1 MSGSLS
7 PPDNPHFN
15 KQKNRPSKAGS
26 SVNGPGQTRTADL
39 TLIRGALYQLSYKPD
54 SKFPTE
60 LGRHRSRSPAS
71 VQSFRPASDALPRR
85 TEKIGKF
92 AGKPAI
98 VWHALVSDRPAHR
111 RAPRR
116 PGFGSIAKGAH
127 MRSSFSHRVH
137 SALVLALLAGTTAH
151 AQLAEPL
158 AGRLEAQVFNPAT
171 NTWGNTLTVAP
182 ASRIEF
188 RFIVSY
194 TGTNTNV
201 FALGGITYQPTF
213 GNIDNTASD
222 GGIDQTLPWRNNGNQ
237 GSTIANSMLSAS
249 EGQSGN
255 SLTSYGRVVYGDT
268 ASSTTS
274 LNAITTHRHGGDFA
288 SNNAPTGS
296 WLRLAGNSVIT
307 WPLPTLSQAEA
318 TAPNLNNIN
327 RGIFANQTGI
337 TNPVGGNNTLHVSGT
352 QNLIIFRGALQ
363 LSDLATARTIDL
375 SSAAGTQQRIGAVN
389 SPNDTRFMTWQINN
403 FGTTTQVGVQTLP
416 ATIQVIPAP
425 TTTAVIAGLL
435 LTAAR
440 RRRTPQ
446 SDQSR
451 THTPEFQL

>member
-1 MSGSLS
+1 MIPL
-7 PPDNPHFN
+7 
-15 KQKNRPSKAGS
+15 R
-26 SVNGPGQTRTADL
+26 
-39 TLIRGALYQLSYKPD
+39 
-54 SKFPTE
+54 
-60 LGRHRSRSPAS
+60 
-71 VQSFRPASDALPRR
+71 
-85 TEKIGKF
+85 
-92 AGKPAI
+92 
-98 VWHALVSDRPAHR
+98 
-111 RAPRR
+111 
-116 PGFGSIAKGAH
+116 
-127 MRSSFSHRVH
+127 SHRNVA
-137 SALVLALLAGTTAH
+137 SLALLTALLAGTTAH

-171 NTWGNTLTVAP
+171 NAWGNALTVAP

-213 GNIDNTASD
+213 SNIDNTASD

-249 EGQSGN
+249 DGQSGN

-296 WLRLAGNSVIT
+296 WRRLAGNSVIT

-416 ATIQVIPAP
+416 ATIQVVPAP

-451 THTPEFQL
+451 THTPEFQP

>member
-7 PPDNPHFN
+7 PPDNPNFN

-85 TEKIGKF
+85 GEKIDNF

-116 PGFGSIAKGAH
+116 PGFRSIAKGAH

-171 NTWGNTLTVAP
+171 NTWGNALTVAP

-213 GNIDNTASD
+213 SNIDNTAAD
-222 GGIDQTLPWRNNGNQ
+222 GSIDQTLPWRNNGNQ
-237 GSTIANSMLSAS
+237 GNGIANNTSMLTAS
-249 EGQSGN
+249 EGQTGSP
-255 SLTSYGRVVYGDT
+255 LPSYGRVVFGGVAANS
-268 ASSTTS
+268 ASQNT
-274 LNAITTHRHGGDFA
+274 ITTHRHGGDFA
-288 SNNAPTGS
+288 TNNAPTGS
-296 WLRLAGNSVIT
+296 WLRLAGSSVT
-307 WPLPTLSQAEA
+307 SWPLATLSQAQA
-318 TAPNLNNIN
+318 TSTNLNNIN
-327 RGIFANQTGI
+327 RGIYANQQALQVPLSI
-337 TNPVGGNNTLHVSGT
+337 PPNPFHVAGT
-352 QNLIIFRGALQ
+352 QNLVIFRGALQ
-363 LSDLATARTIDL
+363 LSDLSTARTIHLD
-375 SSAAGTQQRIGAVN
+375 SAAGTQQRIGGAN
-389 SPNDTRFMTWQINN
+389 SPDDTRFMFWQINI
-403 FGTTTQVGVQTLP
+403 FGSTTQVGVETLP
-416 ATIQVIPAP
+416 ASIQVIPAP
-425 TTTAVIAGLL
+425 NTVLFLATTSLAFT
-435 LTAAR
+435 TRTR
-440 RRRTPQ
+440 RHGPR
-446 SDQSR
+446 SNA
-451 THTPEFQL
+451 

>member
-194 TGTNTNV
+194 TGPN
-201 FALGGITYQPTF
+201 FDDL
-213 GNIDNTASD
+213 ASWHN
-222 GGIDQTLPWRNNGNQ
+222 GGNQ
-237 GSTIANSMLSAS
+237 GNGIPNSMLSAA
-249 EGQSGN
+249 EGESGAP
-255 SLTSYGRVVYGDT
+255 LASYGRVLYGATT
-268 ASSTTS
+268 AASASQNT
-274 LNAITTHRHGGDFA
+274 ITTWRHGGDF
-288 SNNAPTGS
+288 PRPFTPPGS
-296 WLRLAGNSVIT
+296 WLRVAGISENI
-307 WPLPTLSQAEA
+307 WPQWPQPGDFPVGSFGT
-318 TAPNLNNIN
+318 
-327 RGIFANQTGI
+327 RGVLANQQAAV
-337 TNPVGGNNTLHVSGT
+337 NPVTGVVNTWHVAGT
-352 QNLIIFRGALQ
+352 QNLVVFRGALL
-363 LSDLATARTIDL
+363 LSTDTDRTGNITIDIPQESL
-375 SSAAGTQQRIGAVN
+375 QPSGSGTPDGT
-389 SPNDTRFMTWQINN
+389 PPFRFMTWQINQ
-403 FGTTTQVGVQTLP
+403 FGSTLQSGVLIEP
-416 ATIQVIPAP
+416 ATIIIPTPA
-425 TTTAVIAGLL
+425 TLGL
-435 LTAAR
+435 AAAALGITLRGR
-440 RRRTPQ
+440 R
-446 SDQSR
+446 
-451 THTPEFQL
+451 